1 MKFYKRNAQGKPI
14 FWEISDST
22 NKIVVTYGLV
32 GKLGHTTEIRTNR
45 QLNEEIKSCLFF
57 SLYFTFWQRCFK
69 KNHLLRTN
77 LNFRFIY

>member
-45 QLNEEIKSCLFF
+45 QLNEEIKSQIIAKQKEGYKAVF
-57 SLYFTFWQRCFK
+57 SYK
-69 KNHLLRTN
+69 IAKITN
-77 LNFRFIY
+77 

>member
-45 QLNEEIKSCLFF
+45 QLNEEIKSQII
-57 SLYFTFWQRCFK
+57 SKQKKDIKLYQIYMIM
-69 KNHLLRTN
+69 LLII
-77 LNFRFIY
+77 LKMIKI